1 MRIVLQVYNLPPA
14 LVVTI
19 VTESWLFL
27 APVNVSEANLLL
39 PLPLRVKQE
48 DHPGVSPP
56 LSLLLK
62 ESGLSWLLAQF
73 PETWL

>member
-1 MRIVLQVYNLPPA
+1 MRIVLQVYSLPPA

-19 VTESWLFL
+19 VAESWLFL
-27 APVNVSEANLLL
+27 VPTDVSEANPLL
-39 PLPLRVKQE
+39 PLPLRVKHE
-48 DHPGVSPP
+48 DHPGISPP

-62 ESGLSWLLAQF
+62 GSGLFWLLAKL